1 MRCRSFGPPRDGV
14 PEVVV
19 VQGMAVAEYLVPGV
33 RALGGWTRAH
43 LLELPGLA
51 GSGEPPRELTV
62 PDYAE
67 AVTDWLTATRTE
79 PVVLGGHSSGTQV
92 AAEVAAGHHP
102 LAGALMLAS
111 PTIDPAVRPLPRL
124 ALRFVQEGRVE
135 PPGLT
140 RTHVPEWRRAGP
152 RRLAHLVRVFLRHD
166 IEGALRRLAVP
177 SLVLRGVDDVLSTPE
192 WGRRLVATAPD
203 DSHYV
208 EVPGAHGFPWLDP
221 HSWSEPAR
229 QLAGDL

>member
-1 MRCRSFGPPRDGV
+1 
-14 PEVVV
+14 
-19 VQGMAVAEYLVPGV
+19 
-33 RALGGWTRAH
+33 
-43 LLELPGLA
+43 
-51 GSGEPPRELTV
+51 
-62 PDYAE
+62 
-67 AVTDWLTATRTE
+67 
-79 PVVLGGHSSGTQV
+79 
-92 AAEVAAGHHP
+92 
-102 LAGALMLAS
+102 MLAS
-111 PTIDPAVRPLPRL
+111 PTIDPAVRPFPRL

-177 SLVLRGVDDVLSTPE
+177 LLVLRGVDDVLSTPE

-229 QLAGDL
+229 QLAGGL